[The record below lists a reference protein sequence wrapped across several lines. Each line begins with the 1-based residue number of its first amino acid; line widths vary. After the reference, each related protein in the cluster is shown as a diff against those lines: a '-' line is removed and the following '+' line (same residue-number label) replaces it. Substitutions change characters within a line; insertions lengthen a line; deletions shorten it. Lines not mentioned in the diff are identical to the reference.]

1 MLLEKEND
9 DLEAKCAQMVDYI
22 ETTQVNEEAIKQA
35 SNKEHQEVKSELKA
49 AILKLKFELDKVLS
63 VKINI
68 N

>member
-1 MLLEKEND
+1 
-9 DLEAKCAQMVDYI
+9 MVDYI